1 MISIMLLNVPILS
14 LLILFPCA
22 FGRNNSFH
30 SQQMYRHINDDINYR
45 LTFLIFSTP
54 VLPLPRTALPTGHV
68 GVLRADGQK
77 EHRHF
82 YYINIP
88 QIVSIIIILFSPK
101 IFYLCLYLLRHQC
114 RFLIYT
120 FVC

>member
-1 MISIMLLNVPILS
+1 MLLNVPILS
-14 LLILFPCA
+14 LLILPPCP

-54 VLPLPRTALPTGHV
+54 VLPLPRTVPPTGHV

-88 QIVSIIIILFSPK
+88 QIVSIIIILFSPRNILLMSIFIETPVPFPHLHFCLLK
-101 IFYLCLYLLRHQC
+101 I
-114 RFLIYT
+114 T
-120 FVC
+120 